1 MVFQEKQTVTF
12 THYFKQTNSFY
23 EFILCPASQKH
34 TLDVF
39 AVDITARKDA
49 ENTLREINKK
59 LEMTLGIARIIP
71 WRWDLK
77 EGLIY
82 CEAQKILDHMNF
94 TKEKNST
101 VQVDIIKASEY
112 FRKIHPEDFERMHH
126 VHENL
131 ISGKLQH
138 IKEEY
143 RIITE
148 VEGRKITDWMETN
161 AVIDQRD
168 KNGYPISLVG
178 SLLLI
183 TERKRQEEALIRAR
197 EKAQES
203 DRLKS
208 AFLANM
214 SHEIRTPLNAI
225 VGFSS
230 LLTATENETERKAY
244 LEQFNRRTHVLG
256 RIVSAITLVLLVG
269 APFLIGTFLG
279 AMPDMGAV
287 AKGFL
292 SVGLVWTVS
301 SVAEFLIYTPMLG
314 AGGGYLAFIT
324 GNLINMKIPCAVN
337 ARDIVGTKTGTAE
350 NEIISTLSIA
360 TSSLVTIVV
369 LALGVALL
377 VPLQPVLQSPVLQ
390 PAFANVVPAL
400 FGAMAYQYF
409 RKNVQVAVAPLVVM
423 SLLFMLVPS
432 LTSSTSFMIIPS
444 GALAI
449 GIAYSMYRKQKKEA
463 DVK

>member
-1 MVFQEKQTVTF
+1 M
-12 THYFKQTNSFY
+12 
-23 EFILCPASQKH
+23 
-34 TLDVF
+34 
-39 AVDITARKDA
+39 
-49 ENTLREINKK
+49 
-59 LEMTLGIARIIP
+59 
-71 WRWDLK
+71 
-77 EGLIY
+77 
-82 CEAQKILDHMNF
+82 
-94 TKEKNST
+94 
-101 VQVDIIKASEY
+101 
-112 FRKIHPEDFERMHH
+112 
-126 VHENL
+126 
-131 ISGKLQH
+131 
-138 IKEEY
+138 
-143 RIITE
+143 
-148 VEGRKITDWMETN
+148 
-161 AVIDQRD
+161 
-168 KNGYPISLVG
+168 
-178 SLLLI
+178 
-183 TERKRQEEALIRAR
+183 
-197 EKAQES
+197 
-203 DRLKS
+203 
-208 AFLANM
+208 
-214 SHEIRTPLNAI
+214 
-225 VGFSS
+225 
-230 LLTATENETERKAY
+230 NETERKTY

-279 AMPDMGAV
+279 AMPDLGAV

-337 ARDIVGTKTGTAE
+337 ARDIAGTKTGTAE

-432 LTSSTSFMIIPS
+432 LTGSTSFMIIPS

>member
-1 MVFQEKQTVTF
+1 M
-12 THYFKQTNSFY
+12 
-23 EFILCPASQKH
+23 
-34 TLDVF
+34 
-39 AVDITARKDA
+39 
-49 ENTLREINKK
+49 
-59 LEMTLGIARIIP
+59 
-71 WRWDLK
+71 
-77 EGLIY
+77 
-82 CEAQKILDHMNF
+82 
-94 TKEKNST
+94 
-101 VQVDIIKASEY
+101 
-112 FRKIHPEDFERMHH
+112 
-126 VHENL
+126 
-131 ISGKLQH
+131 
-138 IKEEY
+138 
-143 RIITE
+143 
-148 VEGRKITDWMETN
+148 
-161 AVIDQRD
+161 
-168 KNGYPISLVG
+168 
-178 SLLLI
+178 
-183 TERKRQEEALIRAR
+183 
-197 EKAQES
+197 
-203 DRLKS
+203 
-208 AFLANM
+208 
-214 SHEIRTPLNAI
+214 
-225 VGFSS
+225 
-230 LLTATENETERKAY
+230 NETERKVY

-256 RIVSAITLVLLVG
+256 RTVCVITLVLLVG

-287 AKGFL
+287 GKGFL
-292 SVGLVWTVS
+292 SVGIVWAVA

-314 AGGGYLAFIT
+314 AGGGYLTFIT

-337 ARDIVGTKTGTAE
+337 ARDIAGTKTGTAE

>member
-1 MVFQEKQTVTF
+1 M
-12 THYFKQTNSFY
+12 
-23 EFILCPASQKH
+23 
-34 TLDVF
+34 
-39 AVDITARKDA
+39 
-49 ENTLREINKK
+49 
-59 LEMTLGIARIIP
+59 
-71 WRWDLK
+71 
-77 EGLIY
+77 
-82 CEAQKILDHMNF
+82 
-94 TKEKNST
+94 
-101 VQVDIIKASEY
+101 
-112 FRKIHPEDFERMHH
+112 
-126 VHENL
+126 
-131 ISGKLQH
+131 
-138 IKEEY
+138 
-143 RIITE
+143 
-148 VEGRKITDWMETN
+148 
-161 AVIDQRD
+161 
-168 KNGYPISLVG
+168 
-178 SLLLI
+178 
-183 TERKRQEEALIRAR
+183 
-197 EKAQES
+197 
-203 DRLKS
+203 
-208 AFLANM
+208 
-214 SHEIRTPLNAI
+214 
-225 VGFSS
+225 
-230 LLTATENETERKAY
+230 NETERKAY

-256 RIVSAITLVLLVG
+256 RIVSAVTLVLLVG

-432 LTSSTSFMIIPS
+432 LTGSTSFMIIPS

-463 DVK
+463 EVK

>member
-1 MVFQEKQTVTF
+1 M
-12 THYFKQTNSFY
+12 
-23 EFILCPASQKH
+23 
-34 TLDVF
+34 
-39 AVDITARKDA
+39 
-49 ENTLREINKK
+49 
-59 LEMTLGIARIIP
+59 
-71 WRWDLK
+71 
-77 EGLIY
+77 
-82 CEAQKILDHMNF
+82 
-94 TKEKNST
+94 
-101 VQVDIIKASEY
+101 
-112 FRKIHPEDFERMHH
+112 
-126 VHENL
+126 
-131 ISGKLQH
+131 
-138 IKEEY
+138 
-143 RIITE
+143 
-148 VEGRKITDWMETN
+148 
-161 AVIDQRD
+161 
-168 KNGYPISLVG
+168 
-178 SLLLI
+178 
-183 TERKRQEEALIRAR
+183 
-197 EKAQES
+197 
-203 DRLKS
+203 
-208 AFLANM
+208 
-214 SHEIRTPLNAI
+214 
-225 VGFSS
+225 
-230 LLTATENETERKAY
+230 NETERKAY

-256 RIVSAITLVLLVG
+256 RIVSAVTLVLLVG

-432 LTSSTSFMIIPS
+432 LTGSTSFMIIPS

>member
-1 MVFQEKQTVTF
+1 M
-12 THYFKQTNSFY
+12 
-23 EFILCPASQKH
+23 
-34 TLDVF
+34 
-39 AVDITARKDA
+39 
-49 ENTLREINKK
+49 
-59 LEMTLGIARIIP
+59 
-71 WRWDLK
+71 
-77 EGLIY
+77 
-82 CEAQKILDHMNF
+82 
-94 TKEKNST
+94 
-101 VQVDIIKASEY
+101 
-112 FRKIHPEDFERMHH
+112 
-126 VHENL
+126 
-131 ISGKLQH
+131 
-138 IKEEY
+138 
-143 RIITE
+143 
-148 VEGRKITDWMETN
+148 
-161 AVIDQRD
+161 
-168 KNGYPISLVG
+168 
-178 SLLLI
+178 
-183 TERKRQEEALIRAR
+183 
-197 EKAQES
+197 
-203 DRLKS
+203 
-208 AFLANM
+208 
-214 SHEIRTPLNAI
+214 
-225 VGFSS
+225 
-230 LLTATENETERKAY
+230 NETERKAY

-337 ARDIVGTKTGTAE
+337 ARDIAGTKTGTAE

-409 RKNVQVAVAPLVVM
+409 RKNIRVAIAPLVMM
-423 SLLFMLVPS
+423 SVLFMLVPS
-432 LTSSTSFMIIPS
+432 LTGSTSFMIVPS

-449 GIAYSMYRKQKKEA
+449 GIAYALYRKQNQEDKA
-463 DVK
+463 